1 MPNRQTHEALD
12 KLVLGKKYTNV
23 HKILDLPSLWLGE
36 RHRLLFHDE
45 ATAMLIGFLVDGNGG
60 AVSALLHVLLDR
72 YKGYKNFK

>member
-1 MPNRQTHEALD
+1 VPNRQTHEALD

-45 ATAMLIGFLVDGNGG
+45 VTAMLIGFLVDGNGG
-60 AVSALLHVLLDR
+60 AMSALLHVLLDKYSR
-72 YKGYKNFK
+72 YKSFK